1 VTDSTRGGRPLTE
14 EPLSR
19 RLPLRNRLDE
29 PTGTLG
35 SGSDFGTENDDDWLS
50 APRPASSAFEPAS
63 AGAADRPLDPFST
76 MDPLTTPPEPER
88 QRRARMSV
96 PVFFG
101 LVCSLTGALAALTAV
116 LAPVAFVLGGLG
128 VVLSVLGLFT
138 AHKPHVS
145 GRFIAVIALIL
156 GLGTVALAGIE
167 HVGTIT
173 WLAGDNQPM
182 RLRHWLNAKL
192 PFLH

>member
-1 VTDSTRGGRPLTE
+1 MVTDSTRGGRPLTE

-35 SGSDFGTENDDDWLS
+35 STSSFASEGEDDWLS
-50 APRPASSAFEPAS
+50 APRPSSSAFGPT
-63 AGAADRPLDPFST
+63 GDTTDRPLDPFGSL
-76 MDPLTTPPEPER
+76 DPLTTPASTEPP
-88 QRRARMSV
+88 RRARMSV

-101 LVCSLTGALAALTAV
+101 LLCSVTGAFAALTAV

-145 GRFIAVIALIL
+145 GRFVAIFGLLV

-167 HVGTIT
+167 HIGTVS
-173 WLAGDNQPM
+173 WLAGDNQPE